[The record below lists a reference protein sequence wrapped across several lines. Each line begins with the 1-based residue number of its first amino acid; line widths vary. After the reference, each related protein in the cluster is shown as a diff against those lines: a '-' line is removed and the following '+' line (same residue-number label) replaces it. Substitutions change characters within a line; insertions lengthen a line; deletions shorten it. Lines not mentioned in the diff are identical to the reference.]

1 MKDSEFDK
9 DAALKTI
16 SDWPEFAALYKD
28 EYALPDYLDGMVE
41 EIVSILE
48 TAHTNA
54 QIFRRQR
61 ANKKINIRRL
71 LYQIATGSVGMIL
84 IVLLAL
90 TNVLEAFMGGFKWI
104 ALALS
109 LPPFVL
115 WTVFP
120 IIKLIR
126 TAMLDDE
133 SMEQFYESEISAK
146 TSIANIRGI
155 MQGYMDVEEVGSDPA
170 MPTFH

>member
-1 MKDSEFDK
+1 MQGSEFDK
-9 DAALKTI
+9 SAALKTI

-28 EYALPDYLDGMVE
+28 EDALPAYVDSMAE
-41 EIVSILE
+41 QIVDVMQ
-48 TAHTNA
+48 TAHANE
-54 QIFRRQR
+54 QIFKRQR
-61 ANKKINIRRL
+61 ARKKISIRKL
-71 LYQIATGSVGMIL
+71 LYQITAGSVGMICVL
-84 IVLLAL
+84 LLAL
-90 TNVLEAFMGGFKWI
+90 TGVLGGFKWI

-109 LPPFVL
+109 LLPFVL

-146 TSIANIRGI
+146 TSIAGIRGI
-155 MQGYMDVEEVGSDPA
+155 LQGYMDAEEVGNDPSL
-170 MPTFH
+170 PTFH

>member
-1 MKDSEFDK
+1 MNATETDFDK
-9 DAALKTI
+9 GAAFKTV
-16 SDWPEFAALYKD
+16 SDWPEFVALYKD
-28 EYALPDYLDGMVE
+28 EDALPAYLDSMVE
-41 EIVSILE
+41 QIVDIMQ
-48 TAHTNA
+48 TAHTNE

-61 ANKKINIRRL
+61 AHKKIAIRKL
-71 LYQIATGSVGMIL
+71 LYQITAGLVGMSIML
-84 IVLLAL
+84 LLAL
-90 TNVLEAFMGGFKWI
+90 TGTLGEFKWI

-109 LPPFVL
+109 LLPFVY

-133 SMEQFYESEISAK
+133 TMQQFYESEISAK

-155 MQGYMDVEEVGSDPA
+155 MQGYMDAQEVGSDPA
-170 MPTFH
+170 MPTYH

>member
-1 MKDSEFDK
+1 MQDSEFDK
-9 DAALKTI
+9 GAALKTI
-16 SDWPEFAALYKD
+16 SDWPEFAALYKEED
-28 EYALPDYLDGMVE
+28 ALPAYVDSMAE
-41 EIVSILE
+41 EIVSIMQ
-48 TAHTNA
+48 TAHTNE

-61 ANKKINIRRL
+61 AHKKTSIRKL

-84 IVLLAL
+84 VLLLAL
-90 TNVLEAFMGGFKWI
+90 TNVLNGFKWI

-109 LPPFVL
+109 LLPFVL

>member
-9 DAALKTI
+9 GAALKTV

-28 EYALPDYLDGMVE
+28 EHALPAYLDGMVD

-48 TAHTNA
+48 TAHTNE

-61 ANKKINIRRL
+61 ANKKTSIRKL

-84 IVLLAL
+84 VLLLAL
-90 TNVLEAFMGGFKWI
+90 TNVLNGFKWI

-109 LPPFVL
+109 LLPFVL

-133 SMEQFYESEISAK
+133 SMEQFLRKRNKRQDEYRQYTRDYA
-146 TSIANIRGI
+146 GLY
-155 MQGYMDVEEVGSDPA
+155 GC
-170 MPTFH
+170 